1 MGSPFLRIADAAS
14 VSLLTA
20 LHLEE
25 QDEPELIFWYPPFF
39 LFCAMQFKDIVGQK
53 EVKEQLIQTVL
64 ENRVSHAQLFL
75 GPEGS
80 GNFALALAY
89 AQFISC
95 IDRQET
101 DSCGI
106 CSSCRKYNKLIHP
119 DLHFSFPFF
128 RGGEK
133 EDAMEDLEEWRDL
146 VLHNPYFNLD
156 EWRLRLDAQNKQPN
170 INKAECLNILHR
182 LSLKPF
188 ESEYKTMI
196 VWLPEYL
203 KNEGNRLLKTLEEP
217 AEKTL
222 IILVAQNQDQILNT
236 ILSRTQLVKIPA
248 LKNKD
253 ITDFLVHN
261 KDIPETQA
269 SRTAYLSEGNLQA
282 ALNFLKED
290 ENDDFHHFSLWMR
303 MAFSDKGSQ
312 IIAFVDEA
320 SKLGRENQKKLL
332 RYGIHL
338 IRECIMIMSG
348 AETLVHLQSAELDF
362 VSNFS
367 KHLDLAKGEA
377 LVNELE
383 KAHYHIERNANP
395 KILFLD
401 VSLQFVKILKFNTLP
416 AGTQYILN

>member
-1 MGSPFLRIADAAS
+1 M
-14 VSLLTA
+14 
-20 LHLEE
+20 
-25 QDEPELIFWYPPFF
+25 
-39 LFCAMQFKDIVGQK
+39 LFREVIGQK
-53 EVKEQLIQTVL
+53 EIKEQLIQSVF

-80 GNFALALAY
+80 GSFALALAY

-95 IDRQET
+95 TDRQET

-119 DLHFSFPFF
+119 DLHFSYPFF

-133 EDAMEDLEEWRDL
+133 EDSMADLEEWRDL
-146 VLHNPYFNLD
+146 VLSNPYFDLD

-182 LSLKPF
+182 LSLKAF

-196 VWLPEYL
+196 IWLPEYL

-217 AEKTL
+217 ASKTL

-236 ILSRTQLVKIPA
+236 IISRTQLVKIPA
-248 LKNKD
+248 LKNED
-253 ITDFLVHN
+253 ITRYLVEN
-261 KDIPETQA
+261 KDISDVQA
-269 SRTAYLSEGNLQA
+269 SRIAYLSEGNMQT

-290 ENDDFHHFSLWMR
+290 DHDDFRHFSSWMR
-303 MAFSDKGSQ
+303 MTFTDKGAQ
-312 IIAFVDEA
+312 IIEFVDEA
-320 SKLGRENQKKLL
+320 SKLGRENQKNLV

-338 IRECIMIMSG
+338 IRECIMLLSG
-348 AETLVHLQSAELDF
+348 AESLVHLQSAELDF
-362 VSNFS
+362 VKNFS
-367 KHLDLAKGEA
+367 KHLDLAKCEA

-416 AGTQYILN
+416 SGTQYILN

>member
-1 MGSPFLRIADAAS
+1 M
-14 VSLLTA
+14 
-20 LHLEE
+20 
-25 QDEPELIFWYPPFF
+25 
-39 LFCAMQFKDIVGQK
+39 LFQEIIGQNAI
-53 EVKEQLIQTVL
+53 KEQLIQSVF

-80 GNFALALAY
+80 GSFALALAY

-95 IDRQET
+95 TDRTEK
-101 DSCGI
+101 DSCGL
-106 CSSCRKYNKLIHP
+106 CASCRKYNKLIHP
-119 DLHFSFPFF
+119 DLHFSYPFF

-133 EDAMEDLEEWRDL
+133 EDSMADLGEWRDL
-146 VLHNPYFNLD
+146 VLTNPYFNLD

-182 LSLKPF
+182 LSLKAF

-196 VWLPEYL
+196 IWLPEYL

-217 AEKTL
+217 ASKTL

-236 ILSRTQLVKIPA
+236 IISRTQLVKIPA
-248 LKNKD
+248 LKNVD
-253 ITDFLVHN
+253 IVLYLTDN
-261 KDIPETQA
+261 KDISETQA
-269 SRTAYLSEGNLQA
+269 SRIAYLSDGNMQA
-282 ALNFLKED
+282 ALNLLKED
-290 ENDDFHHFSLWMR
+290 DHDDFRNFTNWMR
-303 MAFSDKGSQ
+303 MTFADKGPQ
-312 IIAFVDEA
+312 IIDFVDEL
-320 SKLGRENQKKLL
+320 SKLGRENQKNML
-332 RYGIHL
+332 RYGVQL
-338 IRECIMIMSG
+338 IRECIMMMSG
-348 AETLVHLQSAELDF
+348 AESLVHLPSAELDF
-362 VSNFS
+362 VKNFS
-367 KHLDLAKGEA
+367 KHLDLAKCEA

>member
-1 MGSPFLRIADAAS
+1 M
-14 VSLLTA
+14 
-20 LHLEE
+20 
-25 QDEPELIFWYPPFF
+25 
-39 LFCAMQFKDIVGQK
+39 LFREIIGQK
-53 EVKEQLIQTVL
+53 EVKEQLIQSVH

-75 GPEGS
+75 GPDGS

-95 IDRQET
+95 NDRQEA
-101 DSCGI
+101 DSCGL

-119 DLHFSFPFF
+119 DLHFSYPFF

-133 EDAMEDLEEWRDL
+133 EDSLADLEEWRDL
-146 VLHNPYFNLD
+146 VLNNPYFDLD
-156 EWRLRLDAQNKQPN
+156 EWRNRLDAQNKQPN

-222 IILVAQNQDQILNT
+222 IILVAKTQDQILNT
-236 ILSRTQLVKIPA
+236 IISRTQLVKIPA
-248 LKNKD
+248 LSKQD
-253 ITDFLVHN
+253 IVDYLVQN
-261 KDIPETQA
+261 KDIPEIQA
-269 SRTAYLSEGNLQA
+269 TRIAYLSEGNLQT
-282 ALNFLKED
+282 ALNFLRED
-290 ENDDFHHFSLWMR
+290 ESDDFRLFSSWMR
-303 MAFSDKGSQ
+303 MTFADKGNQ
-312 IIAFVDEA
+312 IFQFVDEA
-320 SKLGRENQKKLL
+320 SKLGRENQKNLL

-338 IRECIMIMSG
+338 IRECIMIISG
-348 AETLVHLQSAELDF
+348 AEELVHLQSLELDF
-362 VSNFS
+362 VKNFS

-377 LVNELE
+377 LINELE

>member
-1 MGSPFLRIADAAS
+1 M
-14 VSLLTA
+14 
-20 LHLEE
+20 
-25 QDEPELIFWYPPFF
+25 
-39 LFCAMQFKDIVGQK
+39 LFQEVIGQNAI
-53 EVKEQLIQTVL
+53 KEQLIQSVF

-80 GNFALALAY
+80 GSFALALAY

-95 IDRQET
+95 TERTET
-101 DSCGI
+101 DSCGN
-106 CSSCRKYNKLIHP
+106 CASCRKYNKLIHP
-119 DLHFSFPFF
+119 DLHFSYPFF

-133 EDAMEDLEEWRDL
+133 EDSMADLAEWRDL
-146 VLHNPYFNLD
+146 VLSNPYFNLD

-182 LSLKPF
+182 LSLKAF

-196 VWLPEYL
+196 IWLPEYL

-217 AEKTL
+217 ANKTL

-236 ILSRTQLVKIPA
+236 IISRTQLVKIPA
-248 LKNKD
+248 LKNED
-253 ITDFLVHN
+253 IVHYLTDN
-261 KDIPETQA
+261 KDISETQA
-269 SRTAYLSEGNLQA
+269 SRIAYLSDGNMQA
-282 ALNFLKED
+282 ALNLLKED
-290 ENDDFHHFSLWMR
+290 DHDDFRNFTSWMR
-303 MAFSDKGSQ
+303 MTFADKGAQ
-312 IIAFVDEA
+312 IIDFVDEL
-320 SKLGRENQKKLL
+320 SKLGRENQKNML
-332 RYGIHL
+332 RYGVQL
-338 IRECIMIMSG
+338 IRECIMMMSG
-348 AETLVHLQSAELDF
+348 AESLVHLPSAELDF
-362 VSNFS
+362 VKNFS
-367 KHLDLAKGEA
+367 KHLDLAKCEA

>member
-1 MGSPFLRIADAAS
+1 M
-14 VSLLTA
+14 
-20 LHLEE
+20 
-25 QDEPELIFWYPPFF
+25 
-39 LFCAMQFKDIVGQK
+39 LFQEVIGQNAI
-53 EVKEQLIQTVL
+53 KEQLIQSVF

-80 GNFALALAY
+80 GSFALALAY

-95 IDRQET
+95 TERTKT
-101 DSCGI
+101 DSCGN
-106 CSSCRKYNKLIHP
+106 CASCRKYNKLIHP
-119 DLHFSFPFF
+119 DLHFSYPFF

-133 EDAMEDLEEWRDL
+133 EDSMADLGEWRDL
-146 VLHNPYFNLD
+146 VLSNPYFNLD

-182 LSLKPF
+182 LSLKAF

-196 VWLPEYL
+196 IWLPEYL

-217 AEKTL
+217 ANKTL

-236 ILSRTQLVKIPA
+236 IISRTQLVKIPA
-248 LKNKD
+248 LKNED
-253 ITDFLVHN
+253 IIHYLTDN
-261 KDIPETQA
+261 KDISETQA
-269 SRTAYLSEGNLQA
+269 SRIAYLSDGNMQA
-282 ALNFLKED
+282 ALNLLKED
-290 ENDDFHHFSLWMR
+290 DHDDFRNFTGWMR
-303 MAFSDKGSQ
+303 MTFADKGAQ
-312 IIAFVDEA
+312 IIDFVDEL
-320 SKLGRENQKKLL
+320 SKLGRENQKNML
-332 RYGIHL
+332 RYGVQL
-338 IRECIMIMSG
+338 IRECIMMMSG
-348 AETLVHLQSAELDF
+348 AESLVHLPSAELDF
-362 VSNFS
+362 VKNFS
-367 KHLDLAKGEA
+367 KHLDLAKCEA

>member
-1 MGSPFLRIADAAS
+1 M
-14 VSLLTA
+14 
-20 LHLEE
+20 
-25 QDEPELIFWYPPFF
+25 
-39 LFCAMQFKDIVGQK
+39 LFQEIIGQNAI
-53 EVKEQLIQTVL
+53 KEQLIQSVF

-80 GNFALALAY
+80 GSFALALAY

-95 IDRQET
+95 TERSRT
-101 DSCGI
+101 DSCGN
-106 CSSCRKYNKLIHP
+106 CASCRKYNKLIHP
-119 DLHFSFPFF
+119 DLHFSYPFF

-133 EDAMEDLEEWRDL
+133 EDSMADLGEWRDL
-146 VLHNPYFNLD
+146 VLSNPYFDLD

-182 LSLKPF
+182 LSLKAF

-196 VWLPEYL
+196 IWLPEYL

-217 AEKTL
+217 ANKTL

-236 ILSRTQLVKIPA
+236 IISRTQLVKIPA
-248 LKNKD
+248 LKNED
-253 ITDFLVHN
+253 IVRYLTDN
-261 KDIPETQA
+261 KDISEAQA
-269 SRTAYLSEGNLQA
+269 SRIAYLSDGNMQA
-282 ALNFLKED
+282 ALNLLKED
-290 ENDDFHHFSLWMR
+290 DHDDFRNFTSWMR
-303 MAFSDKGSQ
+303 MTFADKGAQ
-312 IIAFVDEA
+312 IIDFVDEL
-320 SKLGRENQKKLL
+320 SRLGRENQKNML
-332 RYGIHL
+332 RYGVQL
-338 IRECIMIMSG
+338 IRECIMMMSG
-348 AETLVHLQSAELDF
+348 AESLVHLPSAELDF
-362 VSNFS
+362 VKNFS
-367 KHLDLAKGEA
+367 KHLDLAKCEA

>member
-1 MGSPFLRIADAAS
+1 M
-14 VSLLTA
+14 
-20 LHLEE
+20 
-25 QDEPELIFWYPPFF
+25 
-39 LFCAMQFKDIVGQK
+39 LFQEVIGQNAI
-53 EVKEQLIQTVL
+53 KEQLIQSVF

-80 GNFALALAY
+80 GSFALALAY

-95 IDRQET
+95 TERTKT
-101 DSCGI
+101 DSCGN
-106 CSSCRKYNKLIHP
+106 CASCRKYNKLIHP
-119 DLHFSFPFF
+119 DLHFSYPFF

-133 EDAMEDLEEWRDL
+133 EDSMADLGEWRDL
-146 VLHNPYFNLD
+146 VLSNTYFNLD

-182 LSLKPF
+182 LSLKAF

-196 VWLPEYL
+196 IWLPEYL

-217 AEKTL
+217 ANKTL

-236 ILSRTQLVKIPA
+236 IISRTQLVKIPA
-248 LKNKD
+248 LKNED
-253 ITDFLVHN
+253 IIHYLTDN
-261 KDIPETQA
+261 KDISETQA
-269 SRTAYLSEGNLQA
+269 SRIAYLSDGNMQA
-282 ALNFLKED
+282 ALNLLKED
-290 ENDDFHHFSLWMR
+290 DHDDFRNFTGWMR
-303 MAFSDKGSQ
+303 MTFADKGAQ
-312 IIAFVDEA
+312 IIDFVDEL
-320 SKLGRENQKKLL
+320 SKLGRENQKNML
-332 RYGIHL
+332 RYGVQL
-338 IRECIMIMSG
+338 IRECIMMMSG
-348 AETLVHLQSAELDF
+348 AESLVHLPSAELDF
-362 VSNFS
+362 VKNFS
-367 KHLDLAKGEA
+367 KHLDLAKCEA

>member
-1 MGSPFLRIADAAS
+1 MLFQEVIGQN
-14 VSLLTA
+14 A
-20 LHLEE
+20 L
-25 QDEPELIFWYPPFF
+25 
-39 LFCAMQFKDIVGQK
+39 
-53 EVKEQLIQTVL
+53 KEQLIQSVF

-80 GNFALALAY
+80 GSFALALAY

-95 IDRQET
+95 TERTKT
-101 DSCGI
+101 DSCGN
-106 CSSCRKYNKLIHP
+106 CASCRKYTKLIHP
-119 DLHFSFPFF
+119 DLHFSYPFF

-133 EDAMEDLEEWRDL
+133 EDSMADLGEWRDL
-146 VLHNPYFNLD
+146 VLSNPYFNLD

-182 LSLKPF
+182 LSLKAF

-196 VWLPEYL
+196 IWLPEYL

-217 AEKTL
+217 ANKTL

-236 ILSRTQLVKIPA
+236 IISRTQLVKIPA
-248 LKNKD
+248 LKNED
-253 ITDFLVHN
+253 IVRYLTDN
-261 KDIPETQA
+261 KDISDAQA
-269 SRTAYLSEGNLQA
+269 SRIAYLSDGNMQA
-282 ALNFLKED
+282 ALNLLKED
-290 ENDDFHHFSLWMR
+290 DHDDFRNFTGWMR
-303 MAFSDKGSQ
+303 MTFADKGAQ
-312 IIAFVDEA
+312 IIDFVDEI
-320 SKLGRENQKKLL
+320 SKLGRENQKNML
-332 RYGIHL
+332 RYGVQL
-338 IRECIMIMSG
+338 IRECVMMLSG
-348 AETLVHLQSAELDF
+348 AESLVHLPSAELDF
-362 VSNFS
+362 VKNFS
-367 KHLDLAKGEA
+367 KQLDLAKCEA

>member
-1 MGSPFLRIADAAS
+1 M
-14 VSLLTA
+14 
-20 LHLEE
+20 
-25 QDEPELIFWYPPFF
+25 
-39 LFCAMQFKDIVGQK
+39 LFCEIIGQK
-53 EVKEQLIQTVL
+53 EVKEQLIQSVK

-75 GPEGS
+75 GPDGS

-95 IDRQET
+95 TKRQEA
-101 DSCGI
+101 DSCGL

-119 DLHFSFPFF
+119 DLHFSYPFF

-133 EDAMEDLEEWRDL
+133 EDSLADLEEWRDL
-146 VLHNPYFNLD
+146 VLNNPYFDLD
-156 EWRLRLDAQNKQPN
+156 EWRNRLDAQNKQPN

-196 VWLPEYL
+196 LWLPEYL

-222 IILVAQNQDQILNT
+222 IILVARSQDQILNT
-236 ILSRTQLVKIPA
+236 IISRTQLVKIPA
-248 LKNKD
+248 LSKQEIVD
-253 ITDFLVHN
+253 YLVQN
-261 KDIPETQA
+261 KDIPEIQA
-269 SRTAYLSEGNLQA
+269 TRIAYLSEGNLQT
-282 ALNFLKED
+282 ALNFLRED
-290 ENDDFHHFSLWMR
+290 ESDDFRLFSSWMR
-303 MAFSDKGSQ
+303 MTFADKGNQ
-312 IIAFVDEA
+312 IFQFVDEA
-320 SKLGRENQKKLL
+320 SKLGRENQKNLL

-338 IRECIMIMSG
+338 IRECIMIISE
-348 AETLVHLQSAELDF
+348 AEELVHLQSLELDF
-362 VSNFS
+362 VKNFS

-377 LVNELE
+377 LINELE

>member
-1 MGSPFLRIADAAS
+1 M
-14 VSLLTA
+14 
-20 LHLEE
+20 
-25 QDEPELIFWYPPFF
+25 
-39 LFCAMQFKDIVGQK
+39 LFQEVIGQNAI
-53 EVKEQLIQTVL
+53 KEQLIQSVF

-80 GNFALALAY
+80 GSFALALAY

-95 IDRQET
+95 TERTER

-106 CSSCRKYNKLIHP
+106 CASCRKYNKLIHP
-119 DLHFSFPFF
+119 DLHFSYPFF

-133 EDAMEDLEEWRDL
+133 EDSMADLGEWRDL
-146 VLHNPYFNLD
+146 ILTNPYFNLD

-182 LSLKPF
+182 LSLKAF

-196 VWLPEYL
+196 IWLPEYL

-217 AEKTL
+217 ANKTL

-236 ILSRTQLVKIPA
+236 IISRTQLVKIPA
-248 LKNKD
+248 LKNED
-253 ITDFLVHN
+253 IVQYLTEN
-261 KDIPETQA
+261 KDISETQA
-269 SRTAYLSEGNLQA
+269 SRIAYLSDGNMQA
-282 ALNFLKED
+282 ALNLLKED
-290 ENDDFHHFSLWMR
+290 DHDDFRNFTGWMR
-303 MAFSDKGSQ
+303 MTFADKGAQ
-312 IIAFVDEA
+312 IIDFVDEL
-320 SKLGRENQKKLL
+320 SKLGRENQKNML
-332 RYGIHL
+332 RYGVQL
-338 IRECIMIMSG
+338 IRECIMMMSG
-348 AETLVHLQSAELDF
+348 AESLVHLPSAELDF
-362 VSNFS
+362 VKNFS
-367 KHLDLAKGEA
+367 KHLDLAKCEA

>member
-1 MGSPFLRIADAAS
+1 M
-14 VSLLTA
+14 
-20 LHLEE
+20 
-25 QDEPELIFWYPPFF
+25 
-39 LFCAMQFKDIVGQK
+39 LFRDIIGQK
-53 EVKEQLIQTVL
+53 EVKEQLIQSVHD
-64 ENRVSHAQLFL
+64 NRVSHAQLFL
-75 GPEGS
+75 GPDGS

-95 IDRQET
+95 TDRQEA
-101 DSCGI
+101 DSCGT

-119 DLHFSFPFF
+119 DLHFSYPFF

-133 EDAMEDLEEWRDL
+133 EDSLADLEEWRDL
-146 VLHNPYFNLD
+146 VLNNPYFDLD
-156 EWRLRLDAQNKQPN
+156 EWRNRLDAQNKQPN

-222 IILVAQNQDQILNT
+222 IILVAKSQDQILNT
-236 ILSRTQLVKIPA
+236 IISRTQLVKIPA
-248 LKNKD
+248 LSKQNIVD
-253 ITDFLVHN
+253 YLVHF

-269 SRTAYLSEGNLQA
+269 TRIAYLSEGNLQT

-290 ENDDFHHFSLWMR
+290 ESDDFRLFSSWMR
-303 MAFSDKGSQ
+303 MTFGDKGGQ
-312 IIAFVDEA
+312 IFQFVDEA
-320 SKLGRENQKKLL
+320 SKLGRENQKNLL

-348 AETLVHLQSAELDF
+348 AEELVHLQSSEFDF
-362 VSNFS
+362 VQNFS
-367 KHLDLAKGEA
+367 KHLNLAKGEA
-377 LVNELE
+377 LINELE

-401 VSLQFVKILKFNTLP
+401 VSLQFIKILKFNTLP
-416 AGTQYILN
+416 SGTQYILN

>member
-1 MGSPFLRIADAAS
+1 MLFREVIG
-14 VSLLTA
+14 
-20 LHLEE
+20 
-25 QDEPELIFWYPPFF
+25 QDEI
-39 LFCAMQFKDIVGQK
+39 
-53 EVKEQLIQTVL
+53 KEQLIQSVL

-80 GNFALALAY
+80 GAFPLALAY

-95 IDRQET
+95 TDRGET

-119 DLHFSFPFF
+119 DLHFSYPFF

-133 EDAMEDLEEWRDL
+133 EDSMADLEEWRDL
-146 VLHNPYFNLD
+146 VLSNPYFNLE

-182 LSLKPF
+182 LLLKAF

-196 VWLPEYL
+196 IWLPEYL

-217 AEKTL
+217 ASKTL
-222 IILVAQNQDQILNT
+222 IILVAQNQDQILST
-236 ILSRTQLVKIPA
+236 IISRTQLVKVPA
-248 LKNKD
+248 LKIED
-253 ITDFLVHN
+253 ITKYLMEN
-261 KDIPETQA
+261 MGIPENQA
-269 SRTAYLSEGNLQA
+269 SRLAYLSEGNLQN

-290 ENDDFHHFSLWMR
+290 DHDNFRHFSSWMR
-303 MAFSDKGSQ
+303 MTFTDKGIQ
-312 IIAFVDEA
+312 IIDFVEQT
-320 SKLGRENQKKLL
+320 SKLGRENQKNLI

-338 IRECIMIMSG
+338 IRECIMMMSG
-348 AETLVHLQSAELDF
+348 AESLVHLQLAELDF
-362 VSNFS
+362 VKNFS
-367 KHLDLAKGEA
+367 KHLNLAQCEA
-377 LVNELE
+377 LANELE

>member
-1 MGSPFLRIADAAS
+1 M
-14 VSLLTA
+14 
-20 LHLEE
+20 
-25 QDEPELIFWYPPFF
+25 
-39 LFCAMQFKDIVGQK
+39 LFQEVIGQNAI
-53 EVKEQLIQTVL
+53 KEQLIQSVF

-80 GNFALALAY
+80 GSFALALAY

-95 IDRQET
+95 TERTET
-101 DSCGI
+101 DSCGN
-106 CSSCRKYNKLIHP
+106 CASCRKYNKLIHP
-119 DLHFSFPFF
+119 DLHFSYPFF

-133 EDAMEDLEEWRDL
+133 EDSMADLGEWRDL
-146 VLHNPYFNLD
+146 VLSNPYFNLD

-182 LSLKPF
+182 LSLKAF

-196 VWLPEYL
+196 IWLPEYL

-217 AEKTL
+217 ANKTL

-236 ILSRTQLVKIPA
+236 IISRTQLVKIPA
-248 LKNKD
+248 LKSEDIVHYLTENKD
-253 ITDFLVHN
+253 IS
-261 KDIPETQA
+261 ETQA
-269 SRTAYLSEGNLQA
+269 SRIAYLSDGNMQA
-282 ALNFLKED
+282 ALNLLKED
-290 ENDDFHHFSLWMR
+290 DHDDFRNFTSWMR
-303 MAFSDKGSQ
+303 MTFADKGAQ
-312 IIAFVDEA
+312 IIDFVDEL
-320 SKLGRENQKKLL
+320 SKLGRENQKNML
-332 RYGIHL
+332 RYGVQL
-338 IRECIMIMSG
+338 IRECIMMMSG
-348 AETLVHLQSAELDF
+348 AESLVHLPSAELDF
-362 VSNFS
+362 VKNFS
-367 KHLDLAKGEA
+367 KHLDLAKCEA

>member
-1 MGSPFLRIADAAS
+1 M
-14 VSLLTA
+14 
-20 LHLEE
+20 
-25 QDEPELIFWYPPFF
+25 
-39 LFCAMQFKDIVGQK
+39 LFQEIIGQNAI
-53 EVKEQLIQTVL
+53 KEQLIQSVF

-80 GNFALALAY
+80 GSFALALAY

-95 IDRQET
+95 TERTET
-101 DSCGI
+101 DSCGN

-119 DLHFSFPFF
+119 DLHFSYPFF

-133 EDAMEDLEEWRDL
+133 EDSLADLAEWRDL
-146 VLHNPYFNLD
+146 VLGNPYFDLD

-182 LSLKPF
+182 LSLKAF

-196 VWLPEYL
+196 IWLPEYL

-217 AEKTL
+217 ASKTL

-236 ILSRTQLVKIPA
+236 IISRTQLVKIPA
-248 LKNKD
+248 LRNEDIVRYLIDNKD
-253 ITDFLVHN
+253 IS
-261 KDIPETQA
+261 ETQA
-269 SRTAYLSEGNLQA
+269 SRIAYLSDGNMQA
-282 ALNFLKED
+282 ALNLLKD
-290 ENDDFHHFSLWMR
+290 DDHDDFRNFTGWMR
-303 MAFSDKGSQ
+303 MTFADKGAQ
-312 IIAFVDEA
+312 IIDFVDEL
-320 SKLGRENQKKLL
+320 SKLGRENQKNML
-332 RYGIHL
+332 RYGVQL
-338 IRECIMIMSG
+338 IRECIMLMSG
-348 AETLVHLQSAELDF
+348 AESLVHLPSAELDF
-362 VSNFS
+362 VKNFS
-367 KHLDLAKGEA
+367 KHLDFAKCEA

-401 VSLQFVKILKFNTLP
+401 VSLQLVKILKFNTLP

>member
-1 MGSPFLRIADAAS
+1 M
-14 VSLLTA
+14 
-20 LHLEE
+20 
-25 QDEPELIFWYPPFF
+25 
-39 LFCAMQFKDIVGQK
+39 LFREIIGQK
-53 EVKEQLIQTVL
+53 EVKEQLIQSVH

-75 GPEGS
+75 GPDGS

-95 IDRQET
+95 TERQEA
-101 DSCGI
+101 DSCCN

-119 DLHFSFPFF
+119 DLHFSYPFF

-133 EDAMEDLEEWRDL
+133 EDSSADLEEWRDL
-146 VLHNPYFNLD
+146 VLSNPYFDLD
-156 EWRLRLDAQNKQPN
+156 ELRNRLDAQNKQPN

-188 ESEYKTMI
+188 EYEYKTMI

-222 IILVAQNQDQILNT
+222 IILIAKNQDQILNT
-236 ILSRTQLVKIPA
+236 IISRTQLVKITA
-248 LKNKD
+248 LTKQD
-253 ITDFLVHN
+253 IVKYLVQS

-269 SRTAYLSEGNLQA
+269 ARIAYLSEGNLQS

-290 ENDDFHHFSLWMR
+290 ESDDFRLFSSWMR
-303 MAFSDKGSQ
+303 ITFADKGGQ
-312 IIAFVDEA
+312 IFLFVDES
-320 SKLGRENQKKLL
+320 SKLGRENQKNFL

-338 IRECIMIMSG
+338 IRECIMIISG
-348 AETLVHLQSAELDF
+348 AEELVHLQSSELDF
-362 VSNFS
+362 VQNLS
-367 KHLDLAKGEA
+367 KHLDLAKAEA
-377 LVNELE
+377 IINELE

-416 AGTQYILN
+416 VGTQYILN